1 MRICLGFCVHE
12 RGGRGAVGAENAEV
26 RAEVR
31 YTWPMSSKTL
41 SPYYSPVEAST
52 DFILAVEHL

>member
-12 RGGRGAVGAENAEV
+12 RGGGVGAENAKV

-31 YTWPMSSKTL
+31 YTWPISSKRL

-52 DFILAVEHL
+52 DFIVPVEHL